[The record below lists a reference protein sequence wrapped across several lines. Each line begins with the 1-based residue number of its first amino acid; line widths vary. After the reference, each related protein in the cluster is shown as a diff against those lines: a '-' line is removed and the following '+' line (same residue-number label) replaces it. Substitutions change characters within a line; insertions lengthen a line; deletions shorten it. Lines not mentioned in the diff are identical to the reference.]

1 MAVMSANPLVS
12 IGMSV
17 YNNEQTVRRALASM
31 VRQTFKDWELILFDD
46 CSTDATV
53 KVAQSFDDERI
64 RLICDHERRGLAYRL
79 NQAVDMA
86 RGVYFARMDGDDV
99 SLPERL
105 ARQVAFLDDYP
116 EVDLLGSGVV
126 VFAENGI
133 ATGVR
138 IPLVSHE
145 AICRQPW
152 SGFPLPHP
160 TWMGRIEWFR
170 HHRYDERF
178 YKSQDYDLL
187 LRSYKNSCFAAIPEV
202 LLGYCEGPM
211 SRKKSISSRC
221 STVKSQWQ
229 YARKNKAW
237 IMLPRSFAGQFIKG
251 TIDFALIGTRFEQK
265 ILNRRN
271 SPIDQ
276 KTLHRWRIFW
286 EKLQEI

>member
-1 MAVMSANPLVS
+1 
-12 IGMSV
+12 
-17 YNNEQTVRRALASM
+17 
-31 VRQTFKDWELILFDD
+31 
-46 CSTDATV
+46 
-53 KVAQSFDDERI
+53 
-64 RLICDHERRGLAYRL
+64 
-79 NQAVDMA
+79 
-86 RGVYFARMDGDDV
+86 
-99 SLPERL
+99 
-105 ARQVAFLDDYP
+105 
-116 EVDLLGSGVV
+116 
-126 VFAENGI
+126 
-133 ATGVR
+133 
-138 IPLVSHE
+138 
-145 AICRQPW
+145 
-152 SGFPLPHP
+152 
-160 TWMGRIEWFR
+160 MGRIEWFR